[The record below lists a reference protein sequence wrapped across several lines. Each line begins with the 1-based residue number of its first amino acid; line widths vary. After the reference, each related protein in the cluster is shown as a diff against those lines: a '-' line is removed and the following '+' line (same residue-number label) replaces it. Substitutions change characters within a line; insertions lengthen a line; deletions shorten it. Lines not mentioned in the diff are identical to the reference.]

1 MFLEYYE
8 IPSVYTIILLPRME
22 SMSRSG
28 MPRNTLYAK
37 CQRTL
42 VRPRSKLAR
51 SPVASATNGVFPKF
65 EVPKDVNPLLAPYQL
80 GPFDLSHRIVLA
92 PLTRCRAL
100 GEEAY
105 NILVYSALPRPNET
119 EIMLLS
125 KMILQRSICY
135 IASTAHTCL
144 IMQGRCRRSMLQ
156 NTMLNGPPKVAS
168 SYLRP
173 HAYQSQDMG
182 KRVGKSC
189 QPLLFHFL
197 AC

>member
-125 KMILQRSICY
+125 KMI
-135 IASTAHTCL
+135 TTVD
-144 IMQGRCRRSMLQ
+144 MLHC
-156 NTMLNGPPKVAS
+156 VHC
-168 SYLRP
+168 SYLSD
-173 HAYQSQDMG
+173 HAGTVPQINAAKYYAQRTSKG
-182 KRVGKSC
+182 G
-189 QPLLFHFL
+189 LLISEATCVSVTGHG
-197 AC
+197 